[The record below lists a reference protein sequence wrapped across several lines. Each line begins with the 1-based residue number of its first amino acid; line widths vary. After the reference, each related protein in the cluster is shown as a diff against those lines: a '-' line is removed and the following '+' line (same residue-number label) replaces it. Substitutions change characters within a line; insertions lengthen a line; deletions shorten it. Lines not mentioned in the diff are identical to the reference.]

1 SLRLIVCVLC
11 NPLCPRPRPPSA
23 RQLHDFVGLESLRG
37 EKAVQTL
44 ELAIVRDRFASM
56 QTLLQRRVDQR
67 IVVDGV
73 EDLVDGTLGDRL
85 VDAGALNLHLHAEFA
100 PATDARLSARNGGC
114 NSRIVDGALLAQ
126 SRNRSV
132 DGIRL

>member
-1 SLRLIVCVLC
+1 
-11 NPLCPRPRPPSA
+11 
-23 RQLHDFVGLESLRG
+23 
-37 EKAVQTL
+37 
-44 ELAIVRDRFASM
+44 M
-56 QTLLQRRVDQR
+56 QALLQRRVDQR
-67 IVVDGV
+67 LVVDGV
-73 EDLVDGTLGDRL
+73 ENLVDGTLGDRL

-132 DGIRL
+132 DGIRLVASAREPLANLLFRQLASAEHLQTVDICRRRHVCLRGYDPKRVTSEALEGVVEP